1 MYIRKNY
8 APDIDTWEIPQL
20 ISLRSELKPLI
31 VMNCVLFLR
40 YEGNYLRHL

>member
-31 VMNCVLFLR
+31 VTNFFCF
-40 YEGNYLRHL
+40 